1 MPDDV
6 MVKEV
11 AGASDRI
18 ALTFTNTSGG
28 AVVVTWYVEV
38 QPI

>member
-1 MPDDV
+1 

-11 AGASDRI
+11 AGASDRV